1 MRDCGLLG
9 DKDGDKD
16 ENKAG
21 CMMTSEVQL
30 PVSELEMA
38 ASDTVWVT
46 ALLFTAAVHCC
57 WYNLAQNGTD
67 EPRAY
72 L

>member
-1 MRDCGLLG
+1 MRDCGLL
-9 DKDGDKD
+9 GDKD

-46 ALLFTAAVHCC
+46 ALLFTAA
-57 WYNLAQNGTD
+57 GTI
-67 EPRAY
+67 
-72 L
+72 